1 MQYSFDWDPKKASL
15 NHNKHGISFEEAV
28 SVFKDP
34 RAISI
39 FDKDHNDKE
48 DRWVTLGLSFS
59 GRLLTVVHT
68 FKNENASEKIIRI
81 ISCRKATKKEIK
93 TYTE

>member
-1 MQYSFDWDPKKASL
+1 MQYSFNWDPKKASA
-15 NHNKHGISFEEAV
+15 NRDKHGISFEEAV
-28 SVFKDP
+28 SVFKDS

-39 FDKDHNDKE
+39 FDEDHSDKE
-48 DRWVTLGLSFS
+48 DRWITLGLSFS
-59 GRLLTVVHT
+59 GRLLTVIHT
-68 FKNENASEKIIRI
+68 FNDWKASEKIIRI